1 MCTVVKIQLIRGKEN
16 FLHEKMSGLICMN
29 GREEEDYLEKIK
41 PFMNVVKNTFATKTF
56 SLFVH
61 WYGFTKGGN

>member
-1 MCTVVKIQLIRGKEN
+1 
-16 FLHEKMSGLICMN
+16 MN